1 ASRKTVSTRLSKTL
15 LQPPAVKKGRGAS
28 KRAGED
34 TSRQSQTAPQ
44 EDVVMVHA
52 GSTATGAKTTAQKK
66 GRPKKSAVI
75 TPPIAT
81 TTQPRGKTSNRQ
93 EQVEDE
99 DENDEEDII
108 EDPSSEV
115 QAIDEDVEMEQVE
128 SDVTADAQAL
138 ADSNKDS
145 DSEIEVFVVRKPAGS
160 KSKGS
165 KHQDVNSWRESVPPV
180 ISETEDDEQG
190 TVQASSSG
198 GSKAKAAKARAGPE
212 RLPAKGRQVGKY
224 SPAHVRDFIDKG
236 KAREWAPP
244 QKPGDKRRAA
254 QRSGR
259 NEDVLAGLEPL
270 GLPSDSPVPGSR
282 APKRTTADRSD
293 LSININDLGTSGT
306 SVVLTHTHKRYKKD
320 TIVDGSD
327 PSDVE
332 EVSKSKGAG
341 SKSTS
346 TGTTKTAGKN
356 ARSRTTAE
364 GVVAADDDDDGN
376 DGEEASPDE
385 SDDEDLMR
393 LGSPLK
399 PLRRMGLDEA
409 DKTPTQ
415 SAVHKAR
422 NAGTPSDRSYASTQ
436 PRSPLSDEMEGVSE
450 GEIIRRA
457 SGLVE
462 DQDARV
468 WTKVLKAKKDLKAKQ
483 DSKTNQDSEA
493 NQDSKANQKSK
504 ADQKAKKDPKF
515 TLADLPQPLQRYWKT
530 HFVPTF
536 IAWTSGRNIWEFP
549 LEVKREICQQ

>member
-1 ASRKTVSTRLSKTL
+1 
-15 LQPPAVKKGRGAS
+15 AS
-28 KRAGED
+28 KRAGKD

-52 GSTATGAKTTAQKK
+52 EK
-66 GRPKKSAVI
+66 RE
-75 TPPIAT
+75 
-81 TTQPRGKTSNRQ
+81 TQEIRCYYTSNRDHDSALRQNKQQANADIRVVEGQ

-212 RLPAKGRQVGKY
+212 WLPAKGRQVGKY

-259 NEDVLAGLEPL
+259 NEDVLASLEPL

-320 TIVDGSD
+320 TIVDSSD

-332 EVSKSKGAG
+332 L
-341 SKSTS
+341 
-346 TGTTKTAGKN
+346 
-356 ARSRTTAE
+356 RTFTVQPK

-376 DGEEASPDE
+376 D
-385 SDDEDLMR
+385 
-393 LGSPLK
+393 GSPLK

-415 SAVHKAR
+415 SAVNKAR
-422 NAGTPSDRSYASTQ
+422 NAGTPSDRSYTSTQ

-450 GEIIRRA
+450 GEIIRHA

-536 IAWTSGRNIWEFP
+536 IAWTGGRNIWEFP